1 MKKISTELENTK
13 KTFSFFSRLKRN
25 SPVDN
30 GVWNEI
36 EEALIQA
43 DVGVTATSRIIEVLQ
58 AKSKELRLSTSES
71 ILDLLKEQLKNS
83 LQKFNTE
90 LDSGGDPSVW
100 VLVGVNGVGKTT
112 SVAKVANWKS
122 NENERVVLAAGDT
135 FRAAASEQLEKWAN
149 SCGAELIKGA
159 EGADPSS
166 VIYDATE
173 YAQAKNASLVLAD
186 TAGRLHTK
194 SNLMQE
200 LEKIVRVANKG
211 SGTVTEVLLVLDA
224 TVGQNSLQQAKS
236 FTESVDL
243 TGIILTKI
251 DGSSKGGII
260 FAIAEEL
267 AIPIKLIGIGE
278 GKEDLIPF
286 DPEIF
291 VETILDF
298 QEES

>member
-1 MKKISTELENTK
+1 MKKISSELENTR
-13 KTFSFFSRLKRN
+13 KTFSFFSKLKRN
-25 SPVDN
+25 SQVSNDL
-30 GVWNEI
+30 WNEI

-43 DVGVTATSRIIEVLQ
+43 DVGVAATSRIIDVLQ
-58 AKSKELRLSTSES
+58 AKSKEMKLSTTQD
-71 ILDLLKEQLKNS
+71 ILDLLKEQLKSS

-90 LDSGGDPSVW
+90 LDVGGNPSVW
-100 VLVGVNGVGKTT
+100 VFVGINGVGKTT

-122 NENERVVLAAGDT
+122 KENERVVLAAGDT

-159 EGADPSS
+159 DGADPSS

-173 YAQAKNASLVLAD
+173 YAYAKNASLVLAD

-211 SGTVTEVLLVLDA
+211 SGTVTEILLVLDA
-224 TVGQNSLQQAKS
+224 TVGQNGLQQAKS
-236 FTESVDL
+236 FAESVDL
-243 TGIILTKI
+243 TGIILTKL

-278 GKEDLIPF
+278 GEEDLIPF
-286 DPEIF
+286 DPEVV
-291 VETILDF
+291 VEKILDF
-298 QEES
+298 QEDS

>member
-1 MKKISTELENTK
+1 MKKISTELENTR

-30 GVWNEI
+30 GLWNEI

-90 LDSGGDPSVW
+90 LDLGGDPSVW
-100 VLVGVNGVGKTT
+100 VFVGVNGVGKTT

-211 SGTVTEVLLVLDA
+211 SGTVTEILLVLDA
-224 TVGQNSLQQAKS
+224 TVGQNGLQQAKA
-236 FTESVDL
+236 FAESVDL
-243 TGIILTKI
+243 TGIILTKL

-291 VETILDF
+291 VEKILDF
-298 QEES
+298 QEAS

>member
-30 GVWNEI
+30 GLWNEI

-43 DVGVTATSRIIEVLQ
+43 DVGVTATTRMIDVLQ
-58 AKSKELRLSTSES
+58 MKSKELRLSTTES
-71 ILDLLKEQLKNS
+71 ILELLKEQLKNS
-83 LQKFNTE
+83 LRKFNAE
-90 LDSGGDPSVW
+90 LDLGGDPSVW
-100 VLVGVNGVGKTT
+100 VFVGVNGVGKTT

-211 SGTVTEVLLVLDA
+211 SGTVTEILLVLDA
-224 TVGQNSLQQAKS
+224 TVGQNGLQQAKA
-236 FTESVDL
+236 FAESVDL
-243 TGIILTKI
+243 TGIILTKL

-286 DPEIF
+286 DPEIV
-291 VETILDF
+291 VEKILDF

>member
-1 MKKISTELENTK
+1 MKKISTELENTR

-30 GVWNEI
+30 GLWNEI

-90 LDSGGDPSVW
+90 LDLGGDPSVW
-100 VLVGVNGVGKTT
+100 VFVGVNGVGKTT

-224 TVGQNSLQQAKS
+224 TVGQNGLQQAKS
-236 FTESVDL
+236 FAESVDL
-243 TGIILTKI
+243 TGIILTKL

-286 DPEIF
+286 DPEIV
-291 VETILDF
+291 VEKILDF

>member
-1 MKKISTELENTK
+1 MKKISTELENTR

-25 SPVDN
+25 SPIDN
-30 GVWNEI
+30 GLWNEI

-43 DVGVTATSRIIEVLQ
+43 DVGVTATSRMIDVLQ
-58 AKSKELRLSTSES
+58 MKSKELRLSTSES

-90 LDSGGDPSVW
+90 LDLGGDPSVW
-100 VLVGVNGVGKTT
+100 VFVGVNGVGKTT

-224 TVGQNSLQQAKS
+224 TVGQNGLQQAKS
-236 FTESVDL
+236 FAESVDL
-243 TGIILTKI
+243 TGIILTKL

>member
-1 MKKISTELENTK
+1 MKKISSELENTR
-13 KTFSFFSRLKRN
+13 KTFSFFSKLKRN
-25 SPVDN
+25 SQVSNDL
-30 GVWNEI
+30 WNEI

-43 DVGVTATSRIIEVLQ
+43 DVGVAATSRIIDVLQ
-58 AKSKELRLSTSES
+58 AKSKEMKLSTTQD
-71 ILDLLKEQLKNS
+71 ILDLLKEQLKSS

-90 LDSGGDPSVW
+90 LNVGGNPSVW
-100 VLVGVNGVGKTT
+100 VFVGINGVGKTT

-122 NENERVVLAAGDT
+122 KENERVVLAAGDT
-135 FRAAASEQLEKWAN
+135 FRAAASEQLEKWAK

-159 EGADPSS
+159 DGADPSS

-173 YAQAKNASLVLAD
+173 YAYAKNASLVLAD

-211 SGTVTEVLLVLDA
+211 SGTVTEILLVLDA
-224 TVGQNSLQQAKS
+224 TVGQNGLQQAKS
-236 FTESVDL
+236 FAESVDL
-243 TGIILTKI
+243 TGIILTKL

-278 GKEDLIPF
+278 GEEDLIPF
-286 DPEIF
+286 DPEVV
-291 VETILDF
+291 VEKILDF
-298 QEES
+298 QEDS

>member
-1 MKKISTELENTK
+1 MKKISSELENTR

-25 SPVDN
+25 SPVDSDL
-30 GVWNEI
+30 WNEI

-43 DVGVTATSRIIEVLQ
+43 DVGVKATSRMIDVLQ

-71 ILDLLKEQLKNS
+71 ILELLKEQLKNS
-83 LQKFNTE
+83 LQKFDTE
-90 LDSGGDPSVW
+90 LNLGGDPSVW
-100 VLVGVNGVGKTT
+100 VFVGVNGVGKTT

-122 NENERVVLAAGDT
+122 YENERVVLAAGDT

-224 TVGQNSLQQAKS
+224 TVVQNGLQQAKS
-236 FTESVDL
+236 FAESVDL
-243 TGIILTKI
+243 TGIILTKL

-291 VETILDF
+291 VEKILDF
-298 QEES
+298 PEES

>member
-30 GVWNEI
+30 GLWNEI

-71 ILDLLKEQLKNS
+71 ILNLLKEQLKNS

-90 LDSGGDPSVW
+90 LDSRGDPSVW
-100 VLVGVNGVGKTT
+100 VFVGVNGVGKTT

-224 TVGQNSLQQAKS
+224 TVGQNGLQQAKS

>member
-1 MKKISTELENTK
+1 MKKISTELENTR

-25 SPVDN
+25 SPIDN
-30 GVWNEI
+30 GLWNEI

-43 DVGVTATSRIIEVLQ
+43 DVGVTATSRMIDVLQ
-58 AKSKELRLSTSES
+58 MKSKELRLSTSES

-90 LDSGGDPSVW
+90 LDLGGDPSVW
-100 VLVGVNGVGKTT
+100 VFVGVNGVGKTT

-200 LEKIVRVANKG
+200 LKKIVRVANKG

-224 TVGQNSLQQAKS
+224 TVGQNGLQQAKS
-236 FTESVDL
+236 FAESVDL
-243 TGIILTKI
+243 TGIILTKL

-291 VETILDF
+291 VEKILDF

>member
-1 MKKISTELENTK
+1 MKKISTELENTR

-30 GVWNEI
+30 GLWNEI

-90 LDSGGDPSVW
+90 LDLGGDPSVW
-100 VLVGVNGVGKTT
+100 VFVGVNGVGKTT

-224 TVGQNSLQQAKS
+224 TVGQNGLQQAKS
-236 FTESVDL
+236 FAESVDL
-243 TGIILTKI
+243 TGIILTKL

>member
-1 MKKISTELENTK
+1 MKKISTELENTR

-30 GVWNEI
+30 GLWNEI

-43 DVGVTATSRIIEVLQ
+43 DVGVTATSRMIDVLQ
-58 AKSKELRLSTSES
+58 MKSKELRLSTTES
-71 ILDLLKEQLKNS
+71 ILELLKEQLKNS
-83 LQKFNTE
+83 LQKFNAE
-90 LDSGGDPSVW
+90 LDLGGDPSVW
-100 VLVGVNGVGKTT
+100 VFVGVNGVGKTT

-211 SGTVTEVLLVLDA
+211 SGTVTEILLVLDA
-224 TVGQNSLQQAKS
+224 TVGQNGLQQAKA
-236 FTESVDL
+236 FAESVDL
-243 TGIILTKI
+243 TGIILTKL

-291 VETILDF
+291 VKKILDF

>member
-1 MKKISTELENTK
+1 MKKISSELENTR
-13 KTFSFFSRLKRN
+13 KTFSFFSKLKRN
-25 SPVDN
+25 SQVSNDL
-30 GVWNEI
+30 WNKI

-43 DVGVTATSRIIEVLQ
+43 DVGVAATSRIIDVLQ
-58 AKSKELRLSTSES
+58 AKSKEMKLSTTQS
-71 ILDLLKEQLKNS
+71 ILDLLKEQLKSS

-90 LDSGGDPSVW
+90 LDVGGNPSVW
-100 VLVGVNGVGKTT
+100 VFVGINGVGKTT

-122 NENERVVLAAGDT
+122 KENERVVLAAGDT

-159 EGADPSS
+159 DGADPSS

-173 YAQAKNASLVLAD
+173 YAYAKNASLVLAD

-211 SGTVTEVLLVLDA
+211 SGTVTEILLVLDA
-224 TVGQNSLQQAKS
+224 TVGQNGLQQAKS
-236 FTESVDL
+236 FAESVDL
-243 TGIILTKI
+243 TGIILTKL

-278 GKEDLIPF
+278 GEEDLIPF
-286 DPEIF
+286 DPEVV
-291 VETILDF
+291 VEKILDF
-298 QEES
+298 QEDS

>member
-1 MKKISTELENTK
+1 MKKISSELENTR

-25 SPVDN
+25 SPVDS
-30 GVWNEI
+30 GLWNEI

-43 DVGVTATSRIIEVLQ
+43 DVGVTATTRMIDVLQ
-58 AKSKELRLSTSES
+58 MKSKELRLSTTES
-71 ILDLLKEQLKNS
+71 ILELLKEQLKNS
-83 LQKFNTE
+83 LQKFNAE
-90 LDSGGDPSVW
+90 LDLGGDPSVW
-100 VLVGVNGVGKTT
+100 VFVGVNGVGKTT

-200 LEKIVRVANKG
+200 LEKIIRVANKG
-211 SGTVTEVLLVLDA
+211 SGTVTEILLVLDA
-224 TVGQNSLQQAKS
+224 TVGQNGLQQAKS
-236 FTESVDL
+236 FAESVDL
-243 TGIILTKI
+243 TGIILTKL

-286 DPEIF
+286 DPEIV
-291 VETILDF
+291 VEKILDF

>member
-1 MKKISTELENTK
+1 MKKISSELENTR

-25 SPVDN
+25 SPVDSDL
-30 GVWNEI
+30 WNEI

-43 DVGVTATSRIIEVLQ
+43 DVGVKATSRMIDVLQ

-71 ILDLLKEQLKNS
+71 ILELLKEQLKNS
-83 LQKFNTE
+83 LQKFDTE
-90 LDSGGDPSVW
+90 LNLGGDPSVW
-100 VLVGVNGVGKTT
+100 VFVGVNGVGKTT

-224 TVGQNSLQQAKS
+224 TVGQNGLQQAKS
-236 FTESVDL
+236 FAESVDL
-243 TGIILTKI
+243 TGIILTKL

-291 VETILDF
+291 VEKILDF
-298 QEES
+298 PEES

>member
-1 MKKISTELENTK
+1 MKKISTELENTR

-30 GVWNEI
+30 GLWNEI

-43 DVGVTATSRIIEVLQ
+43 DVGVTATSRMIDVLQ
-58 AKSKELRLSTSES
+58 MKSKELRLSTSES

-90 LDSGGDPSVW
+90 LDLGGDPSVW
-100 VLVGVNGVGKTT
+100 VFVGVNGVGKTT

-224 TVGQNSLQQAKS
+224 TVGQNGLQQAKS
-236 FTESVDL
+236 FAESVDL
-243 TGIILTKI
+243 TGIILTKL

-291 VETILDF
+291 VEKILDF
-298 QEES
+298 QEAS

>member
-1 MKKISTELENTK
+1 MKKISTELENTR

-25 SPVDN
+25 SPIDN
-30 GVWNEI
+30 GLWNEI

-43 DVGVTATSRIIEVLQ
+43 DVGVTATSRMIDVLQ
-58 AKSKELRLSTSES
+58 MKSKELRLSTSES

-90 LDSGGDPSVW
+90 LDLGGDPSVW
-100 VLVGVNGVGKTT
+100 VFVGVNGVGKTT

-224 TVGQNSLQQAKS
+224 TVGQNGLQQAKS
-236 FTESVDL
+236 FAESVDL
-243 TGIILTKI
+243 TGIILTKL

-286 DPEIF
+286 DPEIV
-291 VETILDF
+291 VEKILDF

>member
-1 MKKISTELENTK
+1 MKKISTELENTR
-13 KTFSFFSRLKRN
+13 KTFSFFSKLKRN

-30 GVWNEI
+30 GLWNEI

-90 LDSGGDPSVW
+90 LDLGGDPSVW
-100 VLVGVNGVGKTT
+100 VFVGVNGVGKTT

-224 TVGQNSLQQAKS
+224 TVGQNGLQQAKS
-236 FTESVDL
+236 FAESVDL
-243 TGIILTKI
+243 TGIILTKL

-291 VETILDF
+291 VEKILDF
-298 QEES
+298 QEAS

>member
-1 MKKISTELENTK
+1 MKKISSELENTR
-13 KTFSFFSRLKRN
+13 KTFSFFSKLKRN
-25 SPVDN
+25 SQVSNDL
-30 GVWNEI
+30 WNEI

-43 DVGVTATSRIIEVLQ
+43 DVGVAATSRIIDVLQ
-58 AKSKELRLSTSES
+58 AKSKEMKLSTTQS
-71 ILDLLKEQLKNS
+71 ILDLLKEQLKSS

-90 LDSGGDPSVW
+90 LDVGGNPSVW
-100 VLVGVNGVGKTT
+100 VFVGINGVGKTT

-122 NENERVVLAAGDT
+122 KENERVVLAAGDT
-135 FRAAASEQLEKWAN
+135 FRAAASEQLEQWAN

-159 EGADPSS
+159 DGADPSS

-173 YAQAKNASLVLAD
+173 YAYAKNAPLVLAD

-211 SGTVTEVLLVLDA
+211 SGTVTEILLVLDA
-224 TVGQNSLQQAKS
+224 TVGQNGLQQAKS
-236 FTESVDL
+236 FAESVDL
-243 TGIILTKI
+243 TGIILTKL

-278 GKEDLIPF
+278 GEEDLIPF
-286 DPEIF
+286 DPEVV
-291 VETILDF
+291 VEKILDF
-298 QEES
+298 QEDS

>member
-1 MKKISTELENTK
+1 MKKISTELENTR

-25 SPVDN
+25 SPIDN
-30 GVWNEI
+30 GLWNEI

-90 LDSGGDPSVW
+90 LDLGGDPSVW
-100 VLVGVNGVGKTT
+100 VFVGVNGVGKTT

-224 TVGQNSLQQAKS
+224 TVGQNGLQQAKS

-298 QEES
+298 HEES

>member
-1 MKKISTELENTK
+1 M
-13 KTFSFFSRLKRN
+13 
-25 SPVDN
+25 
-30 GVWNEI
+30 
-36 EEALIQA
+36 
-43 DVGVTATSRIIEVLQ
+43 
-58 AKSKELRLSTSES
+58 
-71 ILDLLKEQLKNS
+71 
-83 LQKFNTE
+83 
-90 LDSGGDPSVW
+90 
-100 VLVGVNGVGKTT
+100 
-112 SVAKVANWKS
+112 
-122 NENERVVLAAGDT
+122 LAAGDT

-211 SGTVTEVLLVLDA
+211 SGTVTEILLVLDA
-224 TVGQNSLQQAKS
+224 TVGQNGLQQAKA
-236 FTESVDL
+236 FAESVDL
-243 TGIILTKI
+243 TGIILTKL

-291 VETILDF
+291 VEKILDF
-298 QEES
+298 QEAS

>member
-1 MKKISTELENTK
+1 MKKISTELENTR

-30 GVWNEI
+30 GLWNEI

-58 AKSKELRLSTSES
+58 VKSKELRLSTSES

-100 VLVGVNGVGKTT
+100 VFVGVNGVGKTT

-211 SGTVTEVLLVLDA
+211 SGTVTEILLVLDA
-224 TVGQNSLQQAKS
+224 TVGQNGLQQAKA
-236 FTESVDL
+236 FAESVDL
-243 TGIILTKI
+243 TGIILTKL

-291 VETILDF
+291 VEKILDF
-298 QEES
+298 QEAS

>member
-1 MKKISTELENTK
+1 MKKISSELENTR
-13 KTFSFFSRLKRN
+13 KTFSFFSKLKRN
-25 SPVDN
+25 SQVSNDL
-30 GVWNEI
+30 WNEI

-43 DVGVTATSRIIEVLQ
+43 DVGVAATSRIIDVLQ
-58 AKSKELRLSTSES
+58 AKSKEMKLSTTQD
-71 ILDLLKEQLKNS
+71 ILDLLKEQLKSS

-90 LDSGGDPSVW
+90 LNVGGNPSVW
-100 VLVGVNGVGKTT
+100 VFVGINGVGKTT

-122 NENERVVLAAGDT
+122 KENERVVLAAGDT

-159 EGADPSS
+159 DGADPSS

-173 YAQAKNASLVLAD
+173 YAYAKNASLVLAD

-211 SGTVTEVLLVLDA
+211 SGTVTEILLVLDA
-224 TVGQNSLQQAKS
+224 TVGQNGLQQAKS
-236 FTESVDL
+236 FAESVDL
-243 TGIILTKI
+243 TGIILTKL

-278 GKEDLIPF
+278 GEEDLIPF
-286 DPEIF
+286 DPEVV
-291 VETILDF
+291 VEKILDF
-298 QEES
+298 QEDS

>member
-1 MKKISTELENTK
+1 MKKISSELENTR
-13 KTFSFFSRLKRN
+13 KTFSFFSKLKRN
-25 SPVDN
+25 SQVSNDL
-30 GVWNEI
+30 WNEI

-43 DVGVTATSRIIEVLQ
+43 DVGVAATSRIIDVLQ
-58 AKSKELRLSTSES
+58 AKSKEMKLSTTQS
-71 ILDLLKEQLKNS
+71 ILDLLKEQLKSS

-90 LDSGGDPSVW
+90 LDVGGNPSVW
-100 VLVGVNGVGKTT
+100 VFVGINGVGKTT

-122 NENERVVLAAGDT
+122 KENEKVVLAAGDT
-135 FRAAASEQLEKWAN
+135 FRAAASEQLEQWAN

-159 EGADPSS
+159 DGADPSS

-173 YAQAKNASLVLAD
+173 YAYAKNAPLVLAD

-211 SGTVTEVLLVLDA
+211 SGTVTEILLVLDA
-224 TVGQNSLQQAKS
+224 TVGQNGLQQAKS
-236 FTESVDL
+236 FAESVDL
-243 TGIILTKI
+243 TGIILTKL

-278 GKEDLIPF
+278 GEEDLIPF
-286 DPEIF
+286 DPEVV
-291 VETILDF
+291 VEKILDF
-298 QEES
+298 QEDS

>member
-1 MKKISTELENTK
+1 MKKISSELENTR
-13 KTFSFFSRLKRN
+13 KTFSFFSKLKRN
-25 SPVDN
+25 SQVSNDL
-30 GVWNEI
+30 WIEI

-43 DVGVTATSRIIEVLQ
+43 DVGVAATSRIINVLQ
-58 AKSKELRLSTSES
+58 AKSKEMKLSTTQS
-71 ILDLLKEQLKNS
+71 ILDLLKEQLKSS
-83 LQKFNTE
+83 LQKFNTD
-90 LDSGGDPSVW
+90 LDTGGNPSVW
-100 VLVGVNGVGKTT
+100 VFVGINGVGKTT

-122 NENERVVLAAGDT
+122 KENERVVLAAGDT

-159 EGADPSS
+159 DGADPSS

-173 YAQAKNASLVLAD
+173 YAYAKNASLVLAD
-186 TAGRLHTK
+186 TAGRLHNK

-211 SGTVTEVLLVLDA
+211 SGTVTEILLVLDA
-224 TVGQNSLQQAKS
+224 TVGQNGLQQAKS
-236 FTESVDL
+236 FAESVDL
-243 TGIILTKI
+243 TGIILTKL

-278 GKEDLIPF
+278 GEEDLIPF
-286 DPEIF
+286 DPEVV
-291 VETILDF
+291 VEKILDF
-298 QEES
+298 QEDS

>member
-1 MKKISTELENTK
+1 MKKISSELENTR

-25 SPVDN
+25 SPVDSRL
-30 GVWNEI
+30 WNEI

-43 DVGVTATSRIIEVLQ
+43 DVGVTATTRMIDVLQ
-58 AKSKELRLSTSES
+58 MKSKELRLSTTES
-71 ILDLLKEQLKNS
+71 ILELLKEQLKNS
-83 LQKFNTE
+83 LQKFNAE
-90 LDSGGDPSVW
+90 LDLGGDPSVW
-100 VLVGVNGVGKTT
+100 VFVGVNGVGKTT

-224 TVGQNSLQQAKS
+224 TVGQNGLQQAKS
-236 FTESVDL
+236 FAESVDL
-243 TGIILTKI
+243 TGIILTKL

-286 DPEIF
+286 DPEIV
-291 VETILDF
+291 VEKILDF

>member
-1 MKKISTELENTK
+1 MKKISTELENTR
-13 KTFSFFSRLKRN
+13 KTFSFFSKLKRN

-30 GVWNEI
+30 GLWNEI

-58 AKSKELRLSTSES
+58 VKSKELRLSTSES

-90 LDSGGDPSVW
+90 LDSGENPSVW
-100 VLVGVNGVGKTT
+100 VFVGVNGVGKTT

-224 TVGQNSLQQAKS
+224 TVGQNGLQQAKS
-236 FTESVDL
+236 FAESVDL
-243 TGIILTKI
+243 TGIILTKL

-291 VETILDF
+291 VEKILDF

>member
-1 MKKISTELENTK
+1 M
-13 KTFSFFSRLKRN
+13 
-25 SPVDN
+25 
-30 GVWNEI
+30 GV
-36 EEALIQA
+36 A
-43 DVGVTATSRIIEVLQ
+43 ATSRIIDVLQ
-58 AKSKELRLSTSES
+58 AKSKEMKLSTTQS
-71 ILDLLKEQLKNS
+71 ILDLLKEQLKSS

-90 LDSGGDPSVW
+90 LNVGGNPSVW
-100 VLVGVNGVGKTT
+100 VFVGINGVGKTT

-122 NENERVVLAAGDT
+122 KENERVVLAAGDT

-159 EGADPSS
+159 DGADPSS

-173 YAQAKNASLVLAD
+173 YAYAKNASLVLAD

-211 SGTVTEVLLVLDA
+211 SGTVTEILLVLDA
-224 TVGQNSLQQAKS
+224 TVGQNGLQQAKS
-236 FTESVDL
+236 FAKSVDL
-243 TGIILTKI
+243 TGIILTKL

-278 GKEDLIPF
+278 GEEDLIPF
-286 DPEIF
+286 DPEVV
-291 VETILDF
+291 VEKILDF
-298 QEES
+298 QEDS